1 MAIYTYVH
9 ENNET
14 QHSDEAVALVEAAIQ
29 SVLNESLADRLSKV
43 GAGLD
48 KVGAKVGAGLNNA
61 GSKIKS
67 SAEYAGNVAKGLAA
81 INKEKKDAKKEYA
94 ATHSKPTAA
103 DRKIDQKMKADAKA
117 NAKRIAAQ
125 DAEVQKA
132 DDEVAKLEK
141 ELADAKAKQ
150 KAARDAASML

>member
-1 MAIYTYVH
+1 MPVYTYIK
-9 ENNET
+9 ENET
-14 QHSDEAVALVEAAIQ
+14 QHSDEAVALVETAIQ

-48 KVGAKVGAGLNNA
+48 KAGAKVKG
-61 GSKIKS
+61 
-67 SAEYAGNVAKGLAA
+67 SAEYLGNAAKGFAA
-81 INKEKKDAKKEYA
+81 MSKEKKDAKKEYDA
-94 ATHSKPTAA
+94 SHSKPTAA
-103 DRKIDQKMKADAKA
+103 DKKIDQKMKADAKA
-117 NAKRIAAQ
+117 NAKKIAAQ
-125 DAEVQKA
+125 DAAVQKA